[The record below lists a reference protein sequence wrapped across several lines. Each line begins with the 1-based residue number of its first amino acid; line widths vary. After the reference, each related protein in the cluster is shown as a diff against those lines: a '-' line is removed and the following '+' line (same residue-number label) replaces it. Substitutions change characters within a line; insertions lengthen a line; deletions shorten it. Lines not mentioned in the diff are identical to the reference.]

1 MRKSPPLSRH
11 FEKNVTC
18 NGPRIPAV
26 RAAVISRRLTRT
38 PATVN
43 DVSGMPTS
51 SRLTLLPHSISP
63 KSSRKKLRP
72 MVAMN
77 RMMAAWLTSGRRT
90 TRSMARASAII
101 TPIVSASAIATGTP
115 RSIRPTRV
123 SAAKSTITPWA
134 KLKTPDALKI
144 NTKPRATSEYISPAA
159 MPPRSTS
166 TKNAGPVTM
175 SRKGVTRPSRISVM
189 AQPQVGAEH
198 GLVLAHLV
206 GPAVGDLLAVVEH
219 DHAVGDV
226 HDHAHVVLDQR
237 DRRAELI
244 VRVEDEAAHVLLLLD
259 VHPRH
264 RLRPPHERRARPAR
278 PGPPPPP
285 PPARG
290 APAGPGLSGNPA
302 PPGVH

>member
-1 MRKSPPLSRH
+1 
-11 FEKNVTC
+11 
-18 NGPRIPAV
+18 
-26 RAAVISRRLTRT
+26 
-38 PATVN
+38 
-43 DVSGMPTS
+43 MPTS

-63 KSSRKKLRP
+63 KPSRKKLRP

-115 RSIRPTRV
+115 RSSRPTRV
-123 SAAKSTITPWA
+123 SAAKSTITPGA

-189 AQPQVGAEH
+189 AQPQVGAEP

-219 DHAVGDV
+219 DYAVGDV

-237 DRRAELI
+237 DRRAEFI

-259 VHPRH
+259 GHSCHRLLLLLHLRPIRAGS
-264 RLRPPHERRARPAR
+264 RLRPC
-278 PGPPPPP
+278 
-285 PPARG
+285 
-290 APAGPGLSGNPA
+290 PA
-302 PPGVH
+302 P

>member
-18 NGPRIPAV
+18 NGPRASAV

-63 KSSRKKLRP
+63 KPSRKKLRP

-206 GPAVGDLLAVVEH
+206 GPAVGDLAPVVEH

-237 DRRAELI
+237 DRRVEL
-244 VRVEDEAAHVLLLLD
+244 VVDVEDEAAHVFLLLD
-259 VHPRH
+259 VHAGH
-264 RLRPPHERRARPAR
+264 RLVEQQQLPLGGPRPPQLPALLHPAPQPAR
-278 PGPPPPP
+278 
-285 PPARG
+285 
-290 APAGPGLSGNPA
+290 
-302 PPGVH
+302 